1 VREHLSVQDVV
12 IEGRRGHRRPGDG
25 GAGRRV
31 VERAR
36 IVIAADGRKSHV
48 FRAVGA
54 EQYVDKPRLQVG
66 RYT

>member
-1 VREHLSVQDVV
+1 VV
-12 IEGRRGHRRPGDG
+12 IGVRGHGA
-25 GAGRRV
+25 AGRRA

-66 RYT
+66 QYT